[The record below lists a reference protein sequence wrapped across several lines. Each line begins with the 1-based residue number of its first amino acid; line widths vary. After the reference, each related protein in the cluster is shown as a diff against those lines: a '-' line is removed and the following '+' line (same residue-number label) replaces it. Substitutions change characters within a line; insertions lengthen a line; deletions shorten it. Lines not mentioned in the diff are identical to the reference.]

1 LSLSVATK
9 AADGAGSE
17 GTATSAGALS
27 LPSRRATPLAAVIRR
42 MLLAAGLLVLAAVI
56 VYLGRGGYRDTA
68 HPGQPLSVLASVYYA
83 TVTLS
88 TTGYGDIVPVSD
100 NARLVNTVLI
110 TPIRVIFL
118 IVLVGTTL
126 EVLTERTRMNW
137 RIARWRTK
145 VTDQVIVV
153 GYGSKGRAVIRTLGE
168 SGVQKRAIVVVDTR
182 PEAVAEA
189 NAAGLAAVAGDA
201 TRSDVLREA
210 KIGGARQV
218 VIAVHRDDTAV
229 LITLTA
235 RQLNPSVTISA
246 AVREEENRSLLL
258 ESGADHVVLS
268 SDAAGQMLAI
278 STIRPAAAK
287 VIADLLGQGRSL
299 DLYERPADEAE
310 VGDPAQ
316 AAAGAVIAILRG
328 GTVLAPD
335 DPRAARLEKGD
346 QLIMVST
353 RVRPAGPS

>member
-1 LSLSVATK
+1 
-9 AADGAGSE
+9 
-17 GTATSAGALS
+17 
-27 LPSRRATPLAAVIRR
+27 
-42 MLLAAGLLVLAAVI
+42 MLLAVGLLAVSAVI
-56 VYLGRGGYRDTA
+56 VYLGRNGYRDAA

-100 NARLVNTVLI
+100 SARLVNTVLI

-145 VTDQVIVV
+145 VAGQVIVV
-153 GYGSKGRAVIRTLGE
+153 GYGSKGRAVIRTLSE
-168 SGVQKRAIVVVDTR
+168 SGVQKRAVVVIDTLA
-182 PEAVAEA
+182 EAVAEA
-189 NAAGLAAVAGDA
+189 NAAGLAAVAGDG
-201 TRSDVLREA
+201 TRSEVLREA
-210 KIGGARQV
+210 KIGSARQV

-229 LITLTA
+229 LVALTA
-235 RQLNPSVTISA
+235 RQLNPSMTIAA
-246 AVREEENRSLLL
+246 AVREAENQSLLL

-299 DLYERPADEAE
+299 DLYERPVDEAE
-310 VGDPAQ
+310 VGGSAR
-316 AAAGAVIAILRG
+316 AATGAVIAVLRG
-328 GTVLAPD
+328 GQVLALD
-335 DPRAARLEKGD
+335 DPRAARLEKDD
-346 QLIMVST
+346 QLILVST
-353 RVRPAGPS
+353 RIPPASLS